1 MIALS
6 PMATSVIKFTEA
18 WLRRDALVSSPA
30 FVRLSTEPSAQCGA
44 AHQLCE
50 IVDCHPT
57 ELSTPQN
64 NRARAAAFSRRWRSR
79 SQRYSSSAARS
90 AAVTEAWVGTTHAVG
105 QRVTPFVRMYSSM
118 TVSQLASEIISID
131 VSLRTEAITGNAS
144 RLPGQRYFV
153 TAAKLKPV
161 TRQPP
166 RWLPKSPERIIKPVT
181 RKRLW
186 SGRTPL
192 RIPICRVAMAGAIAR
207 GY

>member
-1 MIALS
+1 ERTTSFLPVFGEADQLS
-6 PMATSVIKFTEA
+6 
-18 WLRRDALVSSPA
+18 
-30 FVRLSTEPSAQCGA
+30 
-44 AHQLCE
+44 E
-50 IVDCHPT
+50 IVGCHPT

-79 SQRYSSSAARS
+79 SLRYSSNAARS

-131 VSLRTEAITGNAS
+131 VSLSTEEITGMPVGSGTAI
-144 RLPGQRYFV
+144 FV

-166 RWLPKSPERIIKPVT
+166 KRQPKHPTK
-181 RKRLW
+181 
-186 SGRTPL
+186 
-192 RIPICRVAMAGAIAR
+192 
-207 GY
+207 